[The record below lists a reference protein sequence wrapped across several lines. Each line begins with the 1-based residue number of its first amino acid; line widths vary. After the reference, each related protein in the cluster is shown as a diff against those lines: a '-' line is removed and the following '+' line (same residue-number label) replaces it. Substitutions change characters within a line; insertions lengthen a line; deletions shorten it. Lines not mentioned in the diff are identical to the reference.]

1 MQQIIALLARYFL
14 EDDVSSWEWRAVTF
28 PWACERSFGNLRP
41 NSVASSSLMGFM
53 EPVVTPGDVAS
64 RQRVHFLVVRRHA
77 LEEHAVLG
85 HQVRPVFFS
94 K

>member
-64 RQRVHFLVVRRHA
+64 DSGFTSSLSDGTPLKNTPSSVKV
-77 LEEHAVLG
+77 
-85 HQVRPVFFS
+85 S
-94 K
+94 KGTPST